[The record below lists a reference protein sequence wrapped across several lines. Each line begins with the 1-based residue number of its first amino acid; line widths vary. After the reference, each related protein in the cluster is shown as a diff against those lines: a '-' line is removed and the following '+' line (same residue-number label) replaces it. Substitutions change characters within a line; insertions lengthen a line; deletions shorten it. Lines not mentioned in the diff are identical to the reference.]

1 MKISDKEKNEIINYV
16 KAGKY
21 LPEKYKFLIFEEQDD
36 VSLTWLEKEF
46 KITNV
51 NLPFQSIEHV
61 DTPRSEE
68 NVSLQ
73 KDLFDFSGR
82 QLKGWT
88 NKLIWGDNKLILSS
102 LRNGQLYE
110 EIQNQG
116 GLKLVYIDPPFD
128 VGAKFYM
135 PITIGKHDLI
145 KSPSVLEEVAYDD
158 TWGKGLNSFNQM
170 IYERLYLIKNLMSE
184 DGSIYV
190 HCDWRVNSYMRIILD
205 EIFGKEN
212 FKNEIIWSYRIQGVG
227 KKFWARKHDSIY
239 FYTKSDKY
247 TFYPEKEKNI
257 YEKPFI
263 DTQKEKSKIEDLSKK
278 QKEDILKKISNNQ
291 SIDPKY
297 KNYIFDTYFN
307 EVYVR
312 DVWDSDS
319 TKPLISGAKEYLK
332 YPTQKPEG
340 LLKRIIKASSNEGD
354 LIADFFVGSGTSISV
369 AEQMNR
375 KWIGTDLSKYSIHT
389 SRKRLIETQRKLK
402 SDGKSY
408 RAFEVLNLGKYE
420 RQYFMKNFNKDLSIS
435 EKIKNNN
442 FKKFKKLVIEAY
454 NAKFSEGYQNF
465 DAVKNNS
472 LIHIGPVDYP
482 VTREDILRII
492 EESKQNKIRSVHILA
507 FDYEMGLFPAMINQA
522 KDFGITIEAK
532 KIPQDVFD
540 PRAIENNSIKFYDV
554 SYVEAKLN
562 YKKDTVSVELTKYSP
577 NYSQENTSIILDKL
591 REGQTK
597 KIIENSNV
605 VEITKKNGQIT
616 RKPLIKNWTD
626 WIDYWSVDFDYESKI
641 EVVKTNTD
649 GKETFQHTGNY
660 IFENEWQ
667 DFIYRTKGEDK
678 IMIKTPYYQIRK
690 KNIKIAIRVID
701 IFANDTMI
709 IKEINK

>member
-435 EKIKNNN
+435 EKINNNN

>member
-1 MKISDKEKNEIINYV
+1 M
-16 KAGKY
+16 
-21 LPEKYKFLIFEEQDD
+21 
-36 VSLTWLEKEF
+36 
-46 KITNV
+46 
-51 NLPFQSIEHV
+51 
-61 DTPRSEE
+61 
-68 NVSLQ
+68 
-73 KDLFDFSGR
+73 
-82 QLKGWT
+82 
-88 NKLIWGDNKLILSS
+88 
-102 LRNGQLYE
+102 
-110 EIQNQG
+110 
-116 GLKLVYIDPPFD
+116 
-128 VGAKFYM
+128 
-135 PITIGKHDLI
+135 
-145 KSPSVLEEVAYDD
+145 
-158 TWGKGLNSFNQM
+158 
-170 IYERLYLIKNLMSE
+170 
-184 DGSIYV
+184 
-190 HCDWRVNSYMRIILD
+190 
-205 EIFGKEN
+205 
-212 FKNEIIWSYRIQGVG
+212 
-227 KKFWARKHDSIY
+227 
-239 FYTKSDKY
+239 
-247 TFYPEKEKNI
+247 
-257 YEKPFI
+257 
-263 DTQKEKSKIEDLSKK
+263 
-278 QKEDILKKISNNQ
+278 
-291 SIDPKY
+291 
-297 KNYIFDTYFN
+297 
-307 EVYVR
+307 
-312 DVWDSDS
+312 
-319 TKPLISGAKEYLK
+319 
-332 YPTQKPEG
+332 
-340 LLKRIIKASSNEGD
+340 
-354 LIADFFVGSGTSISV
+354 GSGTSISV

-522 KDFGITIEAK
+522 KDFGITIEAN

-540 PRAIENNSIKFYDV
+540 PRAIENNSIKLWDV
-554 SYVEAKLN
+554 SYVEALLN

-678 IMIKTPYYQIRK
+678 IMTKTPYYQIRK

>member
-454 NAKFSEGYQNF
+454 NAKSSEGYQNF

-649 GKETFQHTGNY
+649 GKETFHHTGNY

>member
-170 IYERLYLIKNLMSE
+170 IYERLYLIKNLMSD

>member
-605 VEITKKNGQIT
+605 IEITKKNGQIT

>member
-257 YEKPFI
+257 YKKTFI

-649 GKETFQHTGNY
+649 GKETFHHTGNY

-678 IMIKTPYYQIRK
+678 IMTKTPYYQIRK

>member
-227 KKFWARKHDSIY
+227 KKFWARKHDSLY

-247 TFYPEKEKNI
+247 TFYPEKEKI
-257 YEKPFI
+257 FYEKPFI

-420 RQYFMKNFNKDLSIS
+420 RQYFMKNFNIYLW
-435 EKIKNNN
+435 KN
-442 FKKFKKLVIEAY
+442 
-454 NAKFSEGYQNF
+454 
-465 DAVKNNS
+465 
-472 LIHIGPVDYP
+472 
-482 VTREDILRII
+482 
-492 EESKQNKIRSVHILA
+492 
-507 FDYEMGLFPAMINQA
+507 
-522 KDFGITIEAK
+522 
-532 KIPQDVFD
+532 
-540 PRAIENNSIKFYDV
+540 
-554 SYVEAKLN
+554 
-562 YKKDTVSVELTKYSP
+562 
-577 NYSQENTSIILDKL
+577 
-591 REGQTK
+591 
-597 KIIENSNV
+597 
-605 VEITKKNGQIT
+605 
-616 RKPLIKNWTD
+616 
-626 WIDYWSVDFDYESKI
+626 
-641 EVVKTNTD
+641 
-649 GKETFQHTGNY
+649 
-660 IFENEWQ
+660 
-667 DFIYRTKGEDK
+667 
-678 IMIKTPYYQIRK
+678 
-690 KNIKIAIRVID
+690 
-701 IFANDTMI
+701 
-709 IKEINK
+709 

>member
-454 NAKFSEGYQNF
+454 NAKSSEGYQNF

-678 IMIKTPYYQIRK
+678 IMTKTPYYQIRK

>member
-1 MKISDKEKNEIINYV
+1 MKISDKQKNEIINYV

-158 TWGKGLNSFNQM
+158 TWGKGFNSFNQM

-408 RAFEVLNLGKYE
+408 RSFEVLNLGKYE

>member
-408 RAFEVLNLGKYE
+408 RSFEVLNLGKYE

>member
-184 DGSIYV
+184 EGSIYV

-408 RAFEVLNLGKYE
+408 RSFEVLNLGKYE

>member
-158 TWGKGLNSFNQM
+158 TWGKGFNSFNQM

-408 RAFEVLNLGKYE
+408 RSFEVLNLGKYE

>member
-184 DGSIYV
+184 EGSIYV